1 MPYNSYFPVG
11 YQPVQ
16 NYYPQYAYAQQ
27 NQQPQSAQP
36 APQAPQNSQPMNSN
50 IIWVSGE
57 AGAKA
62 YLVAPNTTV
71 QLWDSERQT
80 IYLKSAD
87 ASGMPSIKTL
97 DYTIREMPQNNV
109 VLTSD
114 GVSSTFA
121 TKDEVNIL
129 AERIAALQSKIDG
142 FTARSSQKA
151 KKEVSDSE

>member
-71 QLWDSERQT
+71 QLWDSEENV
-80 IYLKSAD
+80 IYIKTAD
-87 ASGMPSIKTL
+87 SSGMPSMKIL
-97 DYTIREMPQNNV
+97 DYTIREPNLIPKAKENIDYVTKTEFQEMKSGFEQ
-109 VLTSD
+109 TID
-114 GVSSTFA
+114 AMQSTINQMKQA
-121 TKDEVNIL
+121 
-129 AERIAALQSKIDG
+129 RQSKS
-142 FTARSSQKA
+142 ASSNGLG
-151 KKEVSDSE
+151 